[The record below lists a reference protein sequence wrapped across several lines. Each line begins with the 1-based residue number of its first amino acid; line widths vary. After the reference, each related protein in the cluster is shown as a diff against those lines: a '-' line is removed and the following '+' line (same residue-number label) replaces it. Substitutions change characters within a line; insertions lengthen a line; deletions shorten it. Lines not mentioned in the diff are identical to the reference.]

1 MVFFFINSFFL
12 ISNSQFN
19 FELSCNLDLLTLV
32 FFFVCGFL
40 KKRILELQ
48 YTEKY
53 IQYSSLISI
62 IHLSCD
68 NVAVSHFFKMLIF
81 F

>member
-1 MVFFFINSFFL
+1 MGFFSLIVFFL

-32 FFFVCGFL
+32 FFWCVDL
-40 KKRILELQ
+40 KKKRILELQ
-48 YTEKY
+48 CTEKY
-53 IQYSSLISI
+53 IHEYSSLIST

-68 NVAVSHFFKMLIF
+68 NVAVSDF
-81 F
+81 